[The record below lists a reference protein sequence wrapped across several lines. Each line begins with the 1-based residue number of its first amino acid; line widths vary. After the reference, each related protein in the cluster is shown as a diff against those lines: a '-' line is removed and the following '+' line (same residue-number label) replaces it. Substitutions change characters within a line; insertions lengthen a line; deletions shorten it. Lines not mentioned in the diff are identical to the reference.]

1 MEFLCSS
8 VQDCRPREPKHWGAL
23 GRTGWGSR
31 GLLRGRELCPTLG
44 EQLQQQEFKCFK
56 FLGNIAP
63 FLFSAGIWSP
73 PSPTWEDVNARIW
86 FWQMN
91 YPRSWSRRS
100 CPIAAFRLEH
110 YLNIDSPFSDTK
122 YSKYCGKLNGN
133 TTKPLYQ
140 LGQKSHN
147 TFPDRHIF
155 RIISFSL
162 ASWVPEPNNF
172 L

>member
-1 MEFLCSS
+1 MLDGMGRDGTGRLNHLTIRAPQGGAKKSKTKKFKHDKNICKFS
-8 VQDCRPREPKHWGAL
+8 QRP
-23 GRTGWGSR
+23 
-31 GLLRGRELCPTLG
+31 
-44 EQLQQQEFKCFK
+44 
-56 FLGNIAP
+56 
-63 FLFSAGIWSP
+63 P
-73 PSPTWEDVNARIW
+73 PPRIW

-147 TFPDRHIF
+147 TFPDQHIF
-155 RIISFSL
+155 RIISFPL

-172 L
+172 LQKIKSWYLGFDILHSLIMLL